1 MGITATQPS
10 FAGRQTGLCRFRGKI
25 LGSAA
30 AARNVYELCLTWFLL
45 PSAAT
50 LLSMQKRAIQR
61 GRPTGA
67 TTFEVAPALAF
78 GAVVRALRTEDG
90 IAQETLAHL
99 AGVERSHMG
108 KIERGEHMPTLAM
121 ILKIARA
128 LDRSAGE
135 LMLETEAR
143 LPKEWHQPPDH

>member
-1 MGITATQPS
+1 MQ
-10 FAGRQTGLCRFRGKI
+10 
-25 LGSAA
+25 
-30 AARNVYELCLTWFLL
+30 
-45 PSAAT
+45 
-50 LLSMQKRAIQR
+50 QKREIQR
-61 GRPTGA
+61 GRPAGA
-67 TTFEVAPALAF
+67 TTFEAVPARAF
-78 GAVVRALRTEDG
+78 GEAVRALRLEEG
-90 IAQETLAHL
+90 VAQETLAHL

-143 LPKEWHQPPDH
+143 LPNEWHQPPDR